1 MNEEKIIE
9 LLNAGY
15 SIKEIAEKLNLER
28 SKIYYLAQK
37 LNLPLNKP
45 ILSGG
50 SKEKK
55 IIKLIN
61 FGFSAEDIGKI
72 FKISPVIITK
82 IIKNI

>member
-1 MNEEKIIE
+1 MNKEKIIE

-28 SKIYYLAQK
+28 SKIYSLAQK

-45 ILSGG
+45 IKSGG

-61 FGFSAEDIGKI
+61 SGFSAEDIGKI
-72 FKISPVIITK
+72 FKISPLIITK
-82 IIKNI
+82 IIENI